1 MKTAKRILT
10 VALALM
16 LIFALAA
23 PSFAMVSANQPASG
37 GASNYIQSTSTTYQM
52 SGTFTVHLN
61 IYSGQ
66 DAGYGT
72 INSTYDITMGSA
84 GVTKYYTV
92 KDVLDAAAAS
102 SSGTNL
108 SFTTSTNDY
117 HDYYLQ
123 GVSNSNVGF
132 NHLFEARSL
141 KYNYVT
147 YYCGWMF
154 RINGMLPYYYPS
166 GSSTPKACLISDA
179 YVTADDTI
187 DLYFANVY
195 TQSLATK
202 VRKVVYVTPASGS
215 SYLQLLEAECYVPS
229 GQTDWTLTA
238 WAPVASQTVSIK
250 VDGANQSV
258 TTDANGVFTCSV
270 SSGTHTFRFN
280 TTTTQ
285 YSYKVGST
293 TYYYQV
299 PAIVGMYSKISF

>member
-23 PSFAMVSANQPASG
+23 PSFAIVSANQPVSG

-66 DAGYGT
+66 DSGYGT

-84 GVTKYYTV
+84 NAVDQLYTV
-92 KDVLDAAAAS
+92 EDVLTAAAS
-102 SSGTNL
+102 QNSNLTFNISSNA
-108 SFTTSTNDY
+108 Y
-117 HDYYLQ
+117 HDSWLQ
-123 GVSNSNVGF
+123 GVRDSNVGY

-141 KYNYVT
+141 KYNSVT

-154 RINGMLPYYYPS
+154 RINGMLPYYYPT
-166 GSSTPKACLISDA
+166 GSTISEACLISNA
-179 YVTADDTI
+179 FVTADDTV

-195 TQSLATK
+195 TQAIATK
-202 VRKVVYVTPASGS
+202 VRKVVYVTPDQGTP
-215 SYLQLLEAECYVPS
+215 YLQLLEAECYVPS
-229 GQTDWTLTA
+229 GQSDWTLSS
-238 WAPVASQTVSIK
+238 WSPVANETVSIK
-250 VDGANQSV
+250 VDGVNQNSI
-258 TTDANGVFTCSV
+258 TTGSNGEFTCNV

-280 TTTTQ
+280 TTTLQ
-285 YSYKVGST
+285 YSYKKSGT

-299 PAIVGMYSKISF
+299 PAIAGMLSKITL